1 MKKRHSSSVTDPKI
15 ILIGL
20 NNREIRKGKTNMG
33 KVYGFQSL
41 LCKLLTSFVSLTVIS
56 FKGALIS

>member
-15 ILIGL
+15 ILVGL

-33 KVYGFQSL
+33 KFYGFQSL
-41 LCKLLTSFVSLTVIS
+41 LGKLPTFVSLTVIS